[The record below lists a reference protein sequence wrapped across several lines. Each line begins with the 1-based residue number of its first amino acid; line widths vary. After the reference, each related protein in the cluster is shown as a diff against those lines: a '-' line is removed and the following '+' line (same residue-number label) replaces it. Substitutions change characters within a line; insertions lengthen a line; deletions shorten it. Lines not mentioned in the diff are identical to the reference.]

1 MASSSRVPVIKTLA
15 ELRAW
20 RREKRDRKQ
29 EVGVVPTVRVA
40 RVSWPHAERWD
51 TDVQMGALHQGH
63 LDLGAWDGGRQVCWG
78 SG

>member
-29 EVGVVPTVRVA
+29 EVGVVPTVCAVRGRLA
-40 RVSWPHAERWD
+40 GR
-51 TDVQMGALHQGH
+51 DVLA
-63 LDLGAWDGGRQVCWG
+63 DG
-78 SG
+78 